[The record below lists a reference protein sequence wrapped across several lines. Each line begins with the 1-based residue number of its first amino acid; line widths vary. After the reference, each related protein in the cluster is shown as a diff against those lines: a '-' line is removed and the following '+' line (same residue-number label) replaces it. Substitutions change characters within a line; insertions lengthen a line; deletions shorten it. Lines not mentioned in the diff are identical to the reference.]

1 MKRTFLASLLIST
14 ALLGTGCMNSAY
26 DTGMDEIISTN
37 RAAANN
43 LIRMAGDEIAPGA
56 NIIAASFA
64 SIDDLTQ
71 SSSFGRVAS
80 QQLVSQLT
88 AAGFSV
94 KEMLLRNNVYISQ
107 EEGEFLLSRAV
118 SDISSQHDAQVVLVG
133 TYAVGD
139 SNVFVTAKLIRTTA
153 FPIRETCAPCCATG
167 NEPASGLTLLEN
179 PDVVMQD
186 LVVGCHAKRDFRLR
200 VHVVWIR
207 GGIVVD
213 RFGHQTRAG
222 RQQQTLAQR
231 IIHLP
236 VEIVVRHIDQELH
249 RAIRQLG

>member
-26 DTGMDEIISTN
+26 DTGMDEIIRTN

-139 SNVFVTAKLIRTTA
+139 SNVFVTAKLIRTTDSV
-153 FPIRETCAPCCATG
+153 IV
-167 NEPASGLTLLEN
+167 ASHDYGIPYTRDMRTLL
-179 PDVVMQD
+179 
-186 LVVGCHAKRDFRLR
+186 RD
-200 VHVVWIR
+200 W
-207 GGIVVD
+207 
-213 RFGHQTRAG
+213 
-222 RQQQTLAQR
+222 
-231 IIHLP
+231 
-236 VEIVVRHIDQELH
+236 E
-249 RAIRQLG
+249 

>member
-1 MKRTFLASLLIST
+1 MKRTFLASLLIGA

-43 LIRMAGDEIAPGA
+43 LIRMAGDEISPGG

-107 EEGEFLLSRAV
+107 AEGEFLLTRAV
-118 SDISSQHDAQVVLVG
+118 SDISTQHDAQVVLVG

-139 SNVFVTAKLIRTTA
+139 SNVFVTAKLIRTA
-153 FPIRETCAPCCATG
+153 DSVIV
-167 NEPASGLTLLEN
+167 ASHDYAIPYTRDMRTLL
-179 PDVVMQD
+179 
-186 LVVGCHAKRDFRLR
+186 RD
-200 VHVVWIR
+200 W
-207 GGIVVD
+207 
-213 RFGHQTRAG
+213 
-222 RQQQTLAQR
+222 
-231 IIHLP
+231 
-236 VEIVVRHIDQELH
+236 E
-249 RAIRQLG
+249 